1 MLYFLPGRYVPPG
14 GFRGGMMK
22 RTTSKFVLLSVAFVL
37 IISSLFA
44 QSEGPKMLLDP
55 ILVERTVRPGDIVKY
70 ILNIE
75 NEDDFNPL
83 TLNVSI
89 ADITESNN
97 GSYEIADPG
106 TTPYSVSRWLKTNVS
121 RIVVPPKSLREVEVT
136 LNVPRGV
143 SGGLY
148 GAVVLTPVTG
158 QIEEE
163 DALGVSEFVFQ
174 MASFLEVV
182 IAGTAIRQEAYTAGF
197 DVGLSKD
204 YLFLK
209 GEVGDDALV
218 FSSSVLNEGNVHI
231 VASGTL
237 QIKTLDNRTVARYP
251 LGGGRGV
258 ILPGATVS
266 LMTVMTRKL
275 PPGDYIARAVVEYG
289 QRRPLISEV
298 NFAVKEEQV
307 SVETAEYA
315 ELAKFLIEPSEI
327 EISIKPGAFRSAVV
341 QVTNRGEERIEIESK
356 ILPLVYNIYGEIL
369 PEDERGEGLDWIELS
384 PSSFSLEVG
393 RSRTVRISI
402 RPPSDTIGAYYADL
416 IFRSSSGDASVE
428 GGVSLLIL
436 SGSDFTRKASL
447 NLVSM
452 QEIEGAIN
460 LDYILKNEGNIHM
473 YATFEVAL
481 NRLFAQEILESG
493 QILPARSQEIARMTI
508 PRDEAPVLPGAER
521 LLSIMMP
528 AELEAGEYELLLRI
542 DFEGEEPAVFRTKF
556 NMGEGEEGENNE

>member
-1 MLYFLPGRYVPPG
+1 
-14 GFRGGMMK
+14 MMK
-22 RTTSKFVLLSVAFVL
+22 KTSSKSIWLLTIFVFMVCSLS
-37 IISSLFA
+37 A
-44 QSEGPKMLLDP
+44 QTEGPKMLLDP
-55 ILVERTVRPGDIVKY
+55 ILVERTARPGDIISY

-83 TLNVSI
+83 TLDVSV
-89 ADITESNN
+89 ADITESDS
-97 GSYEIADPG
+97 GSYEIVEAG
-106 TTPYSVSRWLKTNVS
+106 TTPYSVSRWLKTNVN
-121 RIVVPPKSLREVEVT
+121 RIVIPPKSLREVEVT
-136 LNVPRGV
+136 LDVPRGV

-148 GAVVLTPVTG
+148 GAVVLTPVTA
-158 QIEEE
+158 QINEEG
-163 DALGVSEFVFQ
+163 ALGVSEFVFQ

-204 YLFLK
+204 YMFLK

-231 VASGTL
+231 VTSGTL

-275 PPGDYIARAVVEYG
+275 PPGDYIARSVVEYG

-298 NFAVKEEQV
+298 SFAVKEEEV
-307 SVETAEYA
+307 SVETNEYA

-341 QVTNRGEERIEIESK
+341 QVTNRGEEKIDIESK
-356 ILPLVYNIYGEIL
+356 ILPLVYDIYGEIL
-369 PEDERGEGLDWIELS
+369 PEDERGEGPNWIELS
-384 PSSFSLEVG
+384 PSSFSLDAG
-393 RSRTVRISI
+393 RSRSVRISV
-402 RPPSDTIGAYYADL
+402 RPPSDSVGAHYADL
-416 IFRSSSGDASVE
+416 VFRSSSGDASVE
-428 GGVSLLIL
+428 GGVSLMIL
-436 SGSDFTRKASL
+436 SGSDFTRKPSL

-460 LDYILKNEGNIHM
+460 FDYILKNEGNIHI

-481 NRLFAQEILESG
+481 SRLFTQEILESG

-508 PRDEAPVLPGAER
+508 PLDDAPVLPGAER

-528 AELEAGEYELLLRI
+528 AELEAGEYELLLRL
-542 DFEGEEPAVFRTKF
+542 DFEGDEPVVFRTKF
-556 NMGEGEEGENNE
+556 SIGEGENNE